1 MYKETPEEIKLRS
14 AAFNRIIDLIKYQ
27 NLLLKKESP
36 RTKNQKKMREEI
48 LNKNK
53 GILADIQRLNLN
65 IKSRN
70 LLLSNFRK
78 RMEVEAMKK
87 EKRSI

>member
-1 MYKETPEEIKLRS
+1 MYRETPEEIKLRT

-27 NLLLKKESP
+27 SLLLKKESP
-36 RTKNQKKMREEI
+36 RTKNQKNMREEI
-48 LNKNK
+48 FGKNK
-53 GILADIQRLNLN
+53 KILADIHQLNLD

-70 LLLSNFRK
+70 LLLSNFRR
-78 RMEVEAMKK
+78 RMEVEARKK

>member
-1 MYKETPEEIKLRS
+1 MYRETPEEIKLRT

-27 NLLLKKESP
+27 SLLLKKESP
-36 RTKNQKKMREEI
+36 RTKNQKNMREEI
-48 LNKNK
+48 FGKNK
-53 GILADIQRLNLN
+53 KILADIHQLNLD

-78 RMEVEAMKK
+78 RMEVEARKK